1 MFPQTISGRDW
12 IQQAY
17 INRPIINSLVS
28 TSKKNEIN
36 RISASTP
43 ITIRQYMQSNGAQF
57 LAMPC
62 KNKIIWKNERSGYLD
77 FDKEFTLE
85 SVVTDRGYENGPFK
99 VCLFKTAN

>member
-17 INRPIINSLVS
+17 INRPIVNSLVS

-36 RISASTP
+36 RIMALTP
-43 ITIRQYMQSNGAQF
+43 LAIRQYMQNKGTQF
-57 LAMPC
+57 LTMPC
-62 KNKIIWKNERSGYLD
+62 KNKILWKNTKYGYLD

-85 SVVTDRGYENGPFK
+85 AVVTDRGYENGPFE
-99 VCLFKTAN
+99 VCLFKLAN